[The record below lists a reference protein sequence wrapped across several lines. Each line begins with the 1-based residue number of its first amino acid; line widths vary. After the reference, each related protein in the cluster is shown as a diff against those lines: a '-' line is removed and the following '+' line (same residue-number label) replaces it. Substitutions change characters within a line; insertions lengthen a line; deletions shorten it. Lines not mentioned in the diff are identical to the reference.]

1 MTGRSDPT
9 QFDKNDPPGLE
20 PESASGTDPEL
31 METEHSPQLD
41 HAKTIA
47 KVLNGIS
54 IAAMVWGLFFPRPNE
69 VMIALLAGL
78 PLVAIAML
86 APSKGLYH
94 MGGLRSDRRPSLGPA
109 FLGCGLVLSL
119 RALQE
124 INLHPLYWVTAIT
137 SAILV
142 GGILTL
148 IVVRADARSREGT
161 WALILVVASVY
172 SYGAIAEADTLLD
185 WSTPT
190 INEVLVLRK
199 HYSSGRRGTPSWYLR
214 VERSVSFP
222 EPHDVPV
229 SGTLYQSVSPGQT
242 VCIKLYSGALNIPWY
257 FVSACR

>member
-1 MTGRSDPT
+1 MTGRFDPT

-31 METEHSPQLD
+31 METEHSPRLD
-41 HAKTIA
+41 QAKTVA

-54 IAAMVWGLFFPRPNE
+54 IAAMVWGLFFPRPND
-69 VMIALLAGL
+69 VMIALLACL
-78 PLVAIAML
+78 PLIAIVML

-109 FLGCGLVLSL
+109 FLGCGLVLFL
-119 RALQE
+119 RALQD

-142 GGILTL
+142 GGVLTL
-148 IVVRADARSREGT
+148 IVVGADPRTREGT
-161 WALILVVASVY
+161 WALVLVGASIY

-185 WSTPT
+185 RSAPRIT
-190 INEVLVLRK
+190 EVLVVSK
-199 HYSSGRRGTPSWYLR
+199 HSSSSARGSTSWYLR
-214 VERSVSFP
+214 VGKWGPFLEPNDVSVPGPF
-222 EPHDVPV
+222 
-229 SGTLYQSVSPGQT
+229 YQSVSSGQT

-257 FVSACR
+257 FVSTCH